1 VEASTHASVLL
12 VVGSLVLFW
21 VGMLGL
27 LWRRSLVGM
36 LVGVLFGWLSV
47 LVAGIA
53 AIGLQTEPAV
63 AARGATFVLCAA
75 LVCAL
80 QVALGLAIVVSR
92 IARRGTLDAQ
102 GAGLLEG

>member
-1 VEASTHASVLL
+1 MPVVNESAGLL
-12 VVGSLVLFW
+12 MIGALALFW

-47 LVAGIA
+47 AVAGIA
-53 AIGLQTEPAV
+53 YVGLQTQPENQV
-63 AARGATFVLCAA
+63 GGATFVLCTA
-75 LVCAL
+75 LVGVI
-80 QVALGLAIVVSR
+80 QIALGLAIIVSR

-102 GAGLLEG
+102 DAGLLEG

>member
-1 VEASTHASVLL
+1 METSTDASVLL

-36 LVGVLFGWLSV
+36 LVGVLFSWLSV
-47 LVAGIA
+47 TVAGVA
-53 AIGLQTEPAV
+53 AISFQTQPSIAV
-63 AARGATFVLCAA
+63 RGAIFVLCAA

-80 QVALGLAIVVSR
+80 QIALGLAIVVSR

-102 GAGLLEG
+102 DAGLLEG

>member
-1 VEASTHASVLL
+1 MEALRDGAVLL
-12 VVGSLVLFW
+12 VIGSLALFW

-47 LVAGIA
+47 AVAGIA
-53 AIGLQTEPAV
+53 ASLFQTDPSAAV
-63 AARGATFVLCAA
+63 RGATFVLCAA
-75 LVCAL
+75 LAGAL
-80 QVALGLAIVVSR
+80 QIALGLAVVVSR

-102 GAGLLEG
+102 DAGLLEG